1 MKVLLFSNQGLS
13 VPHLGIELEILEAL
27 KAEGH
32 EVDIVKCNSKVNG
45 CYFNP
50 AYNLPGCAICEA
62 RSDVFYRKIGF
73 DANRIFR
80 MKWYEEAL
88 NFNAPFFDTLN
99 DLFEFNY
106 KDANLGLGVA
116 SSIISVQRDYDVS
129 SHTFGQL
136 IEQQLRSAINVYLN
150 FEHFVERFKPDYIYL
165 FNGRFAETHAL
176 IELAQQKGIPFR
188 TFEKGATYLT
198 YEIYDNC
205 LPHSIKTRQMN
216 IDYYWENA
224 DEKERVETAEAWFYD
239 KVQGTHKNDKSYLDK
254 MEKGRLPEN
263 FDKSKTNIAIFNS
276 SEDEFKAIREWQNTL
291 YYHQN
296 DAIKQL
302 VEHFVDNP
310 DIHFYLRIHPNLGKV
325 SNMQTRG
332 IEEMDY
338 PNLTVI
344 PAFDQVDTYALM
356 RAADKTVGFGSSTLV
371 EATFWQK
378 PSLLYGKS
386 FYMGLD
392 CVYVPETFEELTKL
406 VTERNLPPKKRERT
420 YKYAY
425 YVSSRGKK
433 LEKFQWNGKFNS
445 TFKGVEMKR
454 FYPDTFNYLFKYLG
468 NFPKW
473 VKMNKLVWDRG
484 LKLSDIGKLKQENVL
499 KQ

>member
-1 MKVLLFSNQGLS
+1 MRVLLFSNQGLS
-13 VPHLGIELEILEAL
+13 VPHLGIELEILEEL

-50 AYNLPGCAICEA
+50 AYNLAGCAICEA
-62 RSDVFYRKIGF
+62 RSDVFYKKIGF
-73 DANRIFR
+73 DANRIYR
-80 MKWYEEAL
+80 MKWYEEAQQL
-88 NFNAPFFDTLN
+88 KFPFFDTLN
-99 DLFEFNY
+99 DLFDYHY
-106 KDANLGLGVA
+106 KGANLGLGVA

-129 SHTFGQL
+129 SHTFGGL
-136 IEQQLRSAINVYLN
+136 IEQLLKSAVNVYQN
-150 FEHFVERFKPDYIYL
+150 FENYIERFKPDYIYL

-216 IDYYWENA
+216 MDFYWDDA
-224 DEKERVETAEAWFYD
+224 DQQEKVATAEAWFYD
-239 KVQGTHKNDKSYLDK
+239 KIQGTHKNDKSYLDK

-263 FDKSKTNIAIFNS
+263 FDPEKMNIAIFNS

-296 DAIKQL
+296 DAIRQL
-302 VEHFVDNP
+302 VEHFADNP

-325 SNMQTRG
+325 SNMQTQG
-332 IEEMDY
+332 IAEMDY
-338 PNLTVI
+338 PNLTII
-344 PAFDQVDTYALM
+344 PAFDEVDTYALM

-371 EATFWQK
+371 EATFWGK
-378 PSLLYGKS
+378 PSILYGKS

-392 CVYVPETFEELTKL
+392 CVYTPKSFEEFVEL
-406 VTERNLPPKKRERT
+406 VQKKDLPAKNRAQT

-445 TFKGVEMKR
+445 QYKGMQMKR
-454 FYPDTFNYLFKYLG
+454 FYPKTIAYLFKYLG
-468 NFPKW
+468 NIPNW
-473 VKMNKLVWDRG
+473 MEMNKLTRG
-484 LKLSDIGKLKQENVL
+484 RGFKFSDIGKLKEENVL